1 VAGVTAL
8 TASPRIDDTIGLQ
21 DGRSLAYAESGDTH
35 GQPVFLSIQVRLRAA
50 SNSYVL
56 FDSYG
61 LYWPRLPL
69 WITLDKLE
77 CSGGVAQW

>member
-1 VAGVTAL
+1 VTAL

-56 FDSYG
+56 DSYG

-69 WITLDKLE
+69 WITLDKPDI
-77 CSGGVAQW
+77 CGGVA